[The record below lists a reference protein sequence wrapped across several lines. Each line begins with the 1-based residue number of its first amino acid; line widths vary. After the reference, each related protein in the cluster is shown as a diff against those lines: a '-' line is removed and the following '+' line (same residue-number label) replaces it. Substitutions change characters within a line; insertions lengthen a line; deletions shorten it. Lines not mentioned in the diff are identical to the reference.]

1 MISDINDTG
10 NNNVAS
16 IVETLTVGSTASA
29 VAEQEAPLSPPVAVA
44 GPSRPTDQDNL
55 DLAREYFLRKY
66 IKNGQVQNLVKG
78 HFSLEEQSKDLELKH
93 HWQSVLTAKKGN
105 VSKAID

>member
-1 MISDINDTG
+1 MHS
-10 NNNVAS
+10 
-16 IVETLTVGSTASA
+16 
-29 VAEQEAPLSPPVAVA
+29 
-44 GPSRPTDQDNL
+44 QDNL
-55 DLAREYFLRKY
+55 DLAREYFLIKY